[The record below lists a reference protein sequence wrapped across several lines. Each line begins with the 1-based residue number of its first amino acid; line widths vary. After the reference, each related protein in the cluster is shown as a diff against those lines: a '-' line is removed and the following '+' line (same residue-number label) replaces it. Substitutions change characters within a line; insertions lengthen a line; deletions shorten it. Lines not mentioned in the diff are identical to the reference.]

1 MLWGL
6 SELENTGMSI
16 EGLKRLTPIQ
26 PLQLALNSYL
36 MSRPRSK
43 PTLKVVPMIT
53 SAPSES
59 THFDSL
65 KIEIS
70 NEWVD
75 QALISKSS
83 RKEDKAPT
91 PSSLWD
97 KRILLSFSNRSGV
110 GQLIKVLRSFLLRIY
125 RRRLFRS
132 LITHLRTSYAME
144 WDAYCNG
151 FRCYAIGG
159 DFDKS
164 LVAGRDMLMKIGDAS
179 WFEWLGG
186 STLIFWKWHA
196 FNQEARDRFPMF
208 LLVDNI
214 EELGFKVSK
223 PSPSA
228 DPRLRNLYNEKL
240 IRLIKTRHIE
250 SGFVR

>member
-1 MLWGL
+1 
-6 SELENTGMSI
+6 
-16 EGLKRLTPIQ
+16 
-26 PLQLALNSYL
+26 
-36 MSRPRSK
+36 
-43 PTLKVVPMIT
+43 
-53 SAPSES
+53 
-59 THFDSL
+59 
-65 KIEIS
+65 
-70 NEWVD
+70 
-75 QALISKSS
+75 
-83 RKEDKAPT
+83 
-91 PSSLWD
+91 
-97 KRILLSFSNRSGV
+97 
-110 GQLIKVLRSFLLRIY
+110 
-125 RRRLFRS
+125 
-132 LITHLRTSYAME
+132 ME

-151 FRCYAIGG
+151 FRCHAIGR

-164 LVAGRDMLMKIGDAS
+164 LVAGRDVLMKIGDAS

-196 FNQEARDRFPMF
+196 FNQEARDGFPMF